1 LFNLVADGLATLL
14 TKAKER
20 GLIRAL
26 VPNLVDGGGLTHLQY
41 ADDTIIFLEADKEVI
56 ANAKFLLYY
65 FENMFGM
72 KLNYHKSEVVV
83 VGATDVEGATLP
95 IC

>member
-1 LFNLVADGLATLL
+1 
-14 TKAKER
+14 
-20 GLIRAL
+20 
-26 VPNLVDGGGLTHLQY
+26 
-41 ADDTIIFLEADKEVI
+41 VI